1 MKAPDPE
8 GIPRIGVSTKELEA
22 LLEQAKQE
30 PLREEGYHKLKAAI
44 RTLGY
49 VTELLEKKETTL
61 ASVRELLCPAS
72 TEKTDKVLKQAGI
85 DTGEKKSESLSKKPK
100 GTATGHG
107 RNSAAAYSGAQKVKV
122 PHASLKPG
130 DACPDGC
137 GGKVYPQ
144 REPGVLVRIKG
155 QAPLAATVYELEK
168 VRCNLCGN
176 VYTAEAPAD
185 AGCRHDRPV
194 ALRQRGPME
203 SDGRPRSEPRNPAPS
218 GDTMRD
224 HGADRAPAPTSPGG
238 TQAPGRAS

>member
-8 GIPRIGVSTKELEA
+8 GIPRIDVSTKELEA

-30 PLREEGYHKLKAAI
+30 PLREEGFHKLKAAI

-61 ASVRELLCPAS
+61 AALRELLCSAS
-72 TEKTDKVLKQAGI
+72 TEKTDKVLKQVGI
-85 DTGEKKSESLSKKPK
+85 NTGEKKPESPSKKPK
-100 GTATGHG
+100 GTAAGHG

-137 GGKVYPQ
+137 GGKVYRQ

-168 VRCNLCGN
+168 LRCNLCGN
-176 VYTAEAPAD
+176 VFTAEAPPE
-185 AGCRHDRPV
+185 AG
-194 ALRQRGPME
+194 
-203 SDGRPRSEPRNPAPS
+203 
-218 GDTMRD
+218 
-224 HGADRAPAPTSPGG
+224 
-238 TQAPGRAS
+238 